1 MTRRR
6 KRTWRFPSS
15 CTSNNGRD
23 GVRGLYPCARLCE
36 LHPHQRARLLDQT
49 QRTVVQSIMKTQPQR
64 SGVCSSRSSPELDAA
79 ILDEPE
85 FQAASVDAWNEAA
98 LRRRA
103 ALAEVETRADNLPT
117 YQGSCSDPYE
127 RGDRLIAIADIEL
140 ELARSM
146 ARRLSAAAYHK
157 PGPRLDVVKGEWL
170 TAHRRRPLQP
180 RCRTFGCTLP
190 DLHAGLHQVFAV
202 PFPAPAPAPAAPSK
216 GRAPICTP
224 LWQVASPMCKRR
236 VTPRRWAGEVDVLR
250 QKKVIGSAKRAAGS
264 LPAACA

>member
-1 MTRRR
+1 
-6 KRTWRFPSS
+6 
-15 CTSNNGRD
+15 
-23 GVRGLYPCARLCE
+23 
-36 LHPHQRARLLDQT
+36 
-49 QRTVVQSIMKTQPQR
+49 MKTQAQR
-64 SGVCSSRSSPELDAA
+64 CGMFSSRSAPALEA

-117 YQGSCSDPYE
+117 YHGSCSAPYA

-157 PGPRLDVVKGEWL
+157 PAPRLDLVKGEWL

-180 RCRTFGCTLP
+180 RCRTFGCPLP

-202 PFPAPAPAPAAPSK
+202 PFQPCPPPPRPCTRRTIKRPCAHLHAP
-216 GRAPICTP
+216 
-224 LWQVASPMCKRR
+224 L
-236 VTPRRWAGEVDVLR
+236 AG
-250 QKKVIGSAKRAAGS
+250 G
-264 LPAACA
+264 

>member
-1 MTRRR
+1 MIVKT
-6 KRTWRFPSS
+6 
-15 CTSNNGRD
+15 
-23 GVRGLYPCARLCE
+23 
-36 LHPHQRARLLDQT
+36 QT
-49 QRTVVQSIMKTQPQR
+49 QRCGM
-64 SGVCSSRSSPELDAA
+64 CSSRSSPALEA

-157 PGPRLDVVKGEWL
+157 PGPRLDLVKGEWL

-202 PFPAPAPAPAAPSK
+202 PFQPCTRPCTRRTIERPCAHLHAP
-216 GRAPICTP
+216 
-224 LWQVASPMCKRR
+224 L
-236 VTPRRWAGEVDVLR
+236 AG
-250 QKKVIGSAKRAAGS
+250 G
-264 LPAACA
+264 

>member
-1 MTRRR
+1 
-6 KRTWRFPSS
+6 
-15 CTSNNGRD
+15 
-23 GVRGLYPCARLCE
+23 
-36 LHPHQRARLLDQT
+36 
-49 QRTVVQSIMKTQPQR
+49 MKTQPQR
-64 SGVCSSRSSPELDAA
+64 SGMCSSRASPEFEA

-85 FQAASVDAWNEAA
+85 FQAASVDTWNEAA

-103 ALAEVETRADNLPT
+103 ALAEVETRADKLPT

-202 PFPAPAPAPAAPSK
+202 PFPATALAPAAPSK

-236 VTPRRWAGEVDVLR
+236 AAPRRWAGEVDVLR

-264 LPAACA
+264 APTRASPLPGAACA

>member
-1 MTRRR
+1 M
-6 KRTWRFPSS
+6 
-15 CTSNNGRD
+15 
-23 GVRGLYPCARLCE
+23 
-36 LHPHQRARLLDQT
+36 
-49 QRTVVQSIMKTQPQR
+49 IMKTQPQR
-64 SGVCSSRSSPELDAA
+64 SGVCSSRSSSELDAA

-157 PGPRLDVVKGEWL
+157 PAPRLDLVKGEWL

-202 PFPAPAPAPAAPSK
+202 PFQP
-216 GRAPICTP
+216 CTRP
-224 LWQVASPMCKRR
+224 C
-236 VTPRRWAGEVDVLR
+236 PRRTIERPCAHLHAPLAG
-250 QKKVIGSAKRAAGS
+250 G
-264 LPAACA
+264 

>member
-15 CTSNNGRD
+15 CTSNNAN
-23 GVRGLYPCARLCE
+23 GVRGLHPCARLCE

-157 PGPRLDVVKGEWL
+157 PAPRLDLVKGEWL

-202 PFPAPAPAPAAPSK
+202 PFQPCTRPTRLTIERPCAHLHAP
-216 GRAPICTP
+216 
-224 LWQVASPMCKRR
+224 L
-236 VTPRRWAGEVDVLR
+236 AG
-250 QKKVIGSAKRAAGS
+250 G
-264 LPAACA
+264 

>member
-1 MTRRR
+1 M
-6 KRTWRFPSS
+6 
-15 CTSNNGRD
+15 
-23 GVRGLYPCARLCE
+23 
-36 LHPHQRARLLDQT
+36 
-49 QRTVVQSIMKTQPQR
+49 IMNTQPQR
-64 SGVCSSRSSPELDAA
+64 PGTSRSSPELDAA

-103 ALAEVETRADNLPT
+103 ALAEVETRADKLPT
-117 YQGSCSDPYE
+117 YQGPCFDPYE

-157 PGPRLDVVKGEWL
+157 PGPRLDLVKGEWL

-202 PFPAPAPAPAAPSK
+202 PFRPCPPASRRPPHHQSTLRPSARPS
-216 GRAPICTP
+216 GRWLARC
-224 LWQVASPMCKRR
+224 ASGWHPGAGLVKWAWCARR
-236 VTPRRWAGEVDVLR
+236 R
-250 QKKVIGSAKRAAGS
+250 
-264 LPAACA
+264 

>member
-1 MTRRR
+1 MT
-6 KRTWRFPSS
+6 
-15 CTSNNGRD
+15 
-23 GVRGLYPCARLCE
+23 
-36 LHPHQRARLLDQT
+36 
-49 QRTVVQSIMKTQPQR
+49 MKTLPQR
-64 SGVCSSRSSPELDAA
+64 SMCSSRPSPELEAA

-85 FQAASVDAWNEAA
+85 FQVASVNAWNEAA

-103 ALAEVETRADNLPT
+103 ALAEVETRADKLPT
-117 YQGSCSDPYE
+117 YQGPCSDPHE

-140 ELARSM
+140 SLARST
-146 ARRLSAAAYHK
+146 ASRLSAAAYHK
-157 PGPRLDVVKGEWL
+157 PASPLDLVKGEWL

-202 PFPAPAPAPAAPSK
+202 PFQPCPSAARSK
-216 GRAPICTP
+216 GPAPICTP

-250 QKKVIGSAKRAAGS
+250 QKKVIGSAKRAAVAPPVEGPPC
-264 LPAACA
+264 LLHVPMVHM

>member
-1 MTRRR
+1 
-6 KRTWRFPSS
+6 
-15 CTSNNGRD
+15 
-23 GVRGLYPCARLCE
+23 
-36 LHPHQRARLLDQT
+36 
-49 QRTVVQSIMKTQPQR
+49 MKTQPQR
-64 SGVCSSRSSPELDAA
+64 SGMCSSRSSPELEA

-85 FQAASVDAWNEAA
+85 FQAASVDTWNEAA
-98 LRRRA
+98 LRRHA
-103 ALAEVETRADNLPT
+103 ALAEVETRADKLPT
-117 YQGSCSDPYE
+117 YQGSCSDSYE

-202 PFPAPAPAPAAPSK
+202 PFPAPAPGPLLYYPLAPAPAAPSK

-236 VTPRRWAGEVDVLR
+236 ATPRRWAGEVDVLR
-250 QKKVIGSAKRAAGS
+250 QKKVIGSATRGRRAGS
-264 LPAACA
+264 APRASPRPAA

>member
-1 MTRRR
+1 
-6 KRTWRFPSS
+6 
-15 CTSNNGRD
+15 
-23 GVRGLYPCARLCE
+23 
-36 LHPHQRARLLDQT
+36 
-49 QRTVVQSIMKTQPQR
+49 MKTQPQR
-64 SGVCSSRSSPELDAA
+64 CGTCSSRSSPEFEA

-85 FQAASVDAWNEAA
+85 FQAASVDTWNEAA

-190 DLHAGLHQVFAV
+190 DLHAGLHQV
-202 PFPAPAPAPAAPSK
+202 
-216 GRAPICTP
+216 
-224 LWQVASPMCKRR
+224 ASPMCKRR
-236 VTPRRWAGEVDVLR
+236 AAPRRWAGEVDVLR

-264 LPAACA
+264 APTRASPLPGAACA